1 MTELKEEVGKGNDY
15 SQESEAEPDEVTGEE
30 IHNVWVD
37 LTLSKS
43 HYNLFDNY
51 YDSQK
56 FDNEDGLKI
65 DAIVTMV

>member
-15 SQESEAEPDEVTGEE
+15 NESQESEAEPDEVHGEE

-37 LTLSKS
+37 LTLSKT

-51 YDSQK
+51 LASEK
-56 FDNEDGLKI
+56 FDN
-65 DAIVTMV
+65 